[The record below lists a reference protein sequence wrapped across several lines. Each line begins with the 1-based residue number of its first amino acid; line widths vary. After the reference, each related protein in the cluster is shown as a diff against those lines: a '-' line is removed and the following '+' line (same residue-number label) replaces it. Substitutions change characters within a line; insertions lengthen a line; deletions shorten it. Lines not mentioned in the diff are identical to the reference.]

1 MSIIQEFKNAF
12 SERFEVRKYVAQI
25 GAKISVEWGGQKI
38 DAKGIIT
45 CEGDDIELI
54 FCFMGDAPEKYEP
67 VVNATKR
74 TAVIFLRFDEMPI
87 VLDLLR
93 NEKPV
98 FGYVNEKHPR
108 STKISTSIEPVGEEE
123 GA

>member
-12 SERFEVRKYVAQI
+12 SERFEIKRYVAQV
-25 GAKISVEWGGQKI
+25 GTRISTEWGGQKI

-54 FCFMGDAPEKYEP
+54 FCFVGDDPEKYEP
-67 VVNATKR
+67 VVNAGKR
-74 TAVIFLRFDEMPI
+74 AAVTFFRFEEMPI

-93 NEKPV
+93 NEMPV

-108 STKISTSIEPVGEEE
+108 STKISTSVEPVGEEE
-123 GA
+123 TA